1 MEYAHTNQ
9 MQVLNSGIHG
19 MQGMN
24 MNGYNNQV
32 SNIND
37 DINLSGND
45 HLYPNETHEEK
56 QRRQRRSKNVN
67 DGRDHHCEVCGKNYL
82 SRPALSQHIKTKHE
96 DRISDFIKGRGRPK
110 RSEGEGVKPKQTT
123 SNVNVINY
131 ADDIKRKKHE
141 DEDYN
146 YLEAFK
152 ESIRELF
159 LRFGSILNPQNKDV
173 ELNLLLNLNLNDSK
187 TTDGKY
193 SYDHVIHEYLKDM
206 SQKLS
211 LSYFKFACKFNYLF
225 RECFNLLKKTELNI
239 DDYSST
245 NSPDDV
251 PDKCNEFITE
261 FMENNNYFEL
271 DSNEI
276 IEIIQH
282 FCLWLYEKGF
292 TQSVLSLA

>member
-1 MEYAHTNQ
+1 MDYAHTNQ
-9 MQVLNSGIHG
+9 MSMMNSGMHG
-19 MQGMN
+19 MQGMH
-24 MNGYNNQV
+24 MNGYGHQIT
-32 SNIND
+32 NINE
-37 DINLSGND
+37 DINHSGNE
-45 HLYPNETHEEK
+45 HYNPHETHEEK

-110 RSEGEGVKPKQTT
+110 RNEGEGGKSKPVS
-123 SNVNVINY
+123 SNINIINY
-131 ADDIKRKKHE
+131 ADDMKRKKQE
-141 DEDYN
+141 GENYDYTKG
-146 YLEAFK
+146 LR
-152 ESIRELF
+152 ESLNELF
-159 LRFGSILNPQNKDV
+159 LRFGNILNPHKKDIDS
-173 ELNLLLNLNLNDSK
+173 NLLLNLNLNESK

-193 SYDHVIHEYLKDM
+193 SYDHVIHLYLKEM
-206 SQKLS
+206 SEKLT

-225 RECFNLLKKTELNI
+225 RECFNNLKKMELNI
-239 DDYSST
+239 EDFSST

-282 FCLWLYEKGF
+282 FCHWLYEKGF